1 MQTSSPSSSSSNMSS
16 SASDSSV
23 PADQLSSALLRV
35 LTPSLQTLSTTLVEL
50 QESQQVLV
58 STITAKREE
67 LLESSPEWRTAQA
80 VLERIPEY
88 QAKLVRIQKAKA
100 AIFALGAKVERG
112 SAILR
117 GKMEEREKERTDR
130 RGADA
135 AGFAAV
141 ADS

>member
-1 MQTSSPSSSSSNMSS
+1 MSS

-67 LLESSPEWRTAQA
+67 LLESSPEWRKAQA

-88 QAKLVRIQKAKA
+88 QAKLIRIQKAKA
-100 AIFALGAKVERG
+100 AIFALGVKVERG
-112 SAILR
+112 SAVLR

>member
-1 MQTSSPSSSSSNMSS
+1 MSS
-16 SASDSSV
+16 SASDSSA

-67 LLESSPEWRTAQA
+67 LLESSPEWRKAQA

-88 QAKLVRIQKAKA
+88 QAKLIRIQKAKA
-100 AIFALGAKVERG
+100 AIFALGVKVERG
-112 SAILR
+112 SAVLR